1 MGKYPTR
8 ILAGAS
14 LGLSKRL
21 WAFLVECL
29 GVAVTSSE
37 DFGTGHLGTS
47 ISQASEASQE
57 EGNKA
62 GAVY

>member
-1 MGKYPTR
+1 MGKYLTK

-14 LGLSKRL
+14 HGLSKRL

-37 DFGTGHLGTS
+37 DFSTGHLGTS

>member
-1 MGKYPTR
+1 MGKYPIR

-14 LGLSKRL
+14 HGLSKRL

-37 DFGTGHLGTS
+37 DVGTGHHETS

-62 GAVY
+62 GAV